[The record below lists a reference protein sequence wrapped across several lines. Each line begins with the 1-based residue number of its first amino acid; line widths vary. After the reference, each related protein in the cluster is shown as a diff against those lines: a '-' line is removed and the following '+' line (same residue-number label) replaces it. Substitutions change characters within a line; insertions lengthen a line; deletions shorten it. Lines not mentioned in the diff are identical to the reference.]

1 MRIGVAATDARGLFR
16 LVECNLNQRE
26 TIVAIVILWHKE
38 HQSTL
43 AELISQQSES
53 LFRQTYTGIML

>member
-26 TIVAIVILWHKE
+26 TIVANVILWHKE

-43 AELISQQSES
+43 AELISQ
-53 LFRQTYTGIML
+53 